1 MYSQSV
7 HHRQHLHVSHAV
19 HLHVSHAEHAWQ
31 RHAASSAT
39 HFDLCLERFNVV
51 LVQREPHGGMF
62 PAEYLQRHRAVVL
75 EILDGTRWQAGD
87 VHPRLCLGEIF
98 QASLPL

>member
-7 HHRQHLHVSHAV
+7 HHRQHLHVIHAV
-19 HLHVSHAEHAWQ
+19 HAEHAW

-39 HFDLCLERFNVV
+39 HFDLCLERLNEVV
-51 LVQREPHGGMF
+51 VQREPHGGMF

-87 VHPRLCLGEIF
+87 VHLRLCLVEIF